1 MDAKALEDL
10 YGKRATVVPNAVD
23 VDAYRSSAAGAAG
36 DGGGC
41 PLTLLFTGAFSY
53 YPNSEAAMRL
63 IREILPL
70 VRLSHPAV
78 RLCLVGRHPTPAMLA
93 AAKVDPAIVVTGAV
107 PSVMPYFHSEA
118 IAVVPLAF
126 GSGTRLK
133 ILEAF
138 AAGVPVVSTAKGA
151 EGIDA
156 KDGYHL
162 LLRESPAALAAAAV
176 QLWEDAALRSRMVAN
191 AGLLVAG
198 EYSWPVAAERIA
210 SSLGMPARRLDVIG

>member
-1 MDAKALEDL
+1 
-10 YGKRATVVPNAVD
+10 
-23 VDAYRSSAAGAAG
+23 
-36 DGGGC
+36 
-41 PLTLLFTGAFSY
+41 
-53 YPNSEAAMRL
+53 
-63 IREILPL
+63 
-70 VRLSHPAV
+70 
-78 RLCLVGRHPTPAMLA
+78 
-93 AAKVDPAIVVTGAV
+93 
-107 PSVMPYFHSEA
+107 
-118 IAVVPLAF
+118 LAF